1 MGNFRSELRKAER
14 AVEKL
19 TGSRRQAATF
29 RRQVEKKVQSKLQ
42 EVVRRKTREKTLRP
56 MGLRQTG
63 GTRLRQVAFRPSG
76 ATGPQLAASASEQQI
91 IKKLVATKRA
101 GWVNHPDSKTDAV
114 LVEHGT
120 GCVVK
125 DASGKPVSQPKS
137 TRSSKPDINRN
148 DFLQHLKSTGIEEYV
163 PHMYLDRDGRVTV
176 GIGHLIPDADAAT
189 RLDFTSRDPIK
200 PVIDRHTI
208 NAFNKVKKSGL
219 KGAAAPSFKNLTH
232 IFISEPDAVVLAL
245 KDMDNFLNIIRSSSY
260 FPEFDSYPVLAKM
273 GLLDLVYNAGALG
286 TRDGYPRTTAA
297 VRRRNWKQAG
307 VEQRDGRTSSRA
319 DIAQAWFN
327 RAAQQEPF
335 FISHTN
341 CHKSLAQLA
350 IR

>member
-1 MGNFRSELRKAER
+1 
-14 AVEKL
+14 
-19 TGSRRQAATF
+19 
-29 RRQVEKKVQSKLQ
+29 
-42 EVVRRKTREKTLRP
+42 

-63 GTRLRQVAFRPSG
+63 GTRLRQFAFRPSG
-76 ATGPQLAASASEQQI
+76 AAGAQLAATASEQQI
-91 IKKLVATKRA
+91 IQQLVRTKRA
-101 GWVNHPDSKTDAV
+101 GWVNLPGSKTDAV

-120 GCVVK
+120 GCVMK
-125 DASGKPVSQPKS
+125 DASGKPVLEPKS
-137 TRSSKPDINRN
+137 TPSTKPAISQNV
-148 DFLQHLKSTGIEEYV
+148 FLQHLKSTGIEEYV
-163 PHMYLDRDGRVTV
+163 PYMYLDKKGNVTA

-189 RLDFTSRDPIK
+189 RLPFTNRDPIL
-200 PVIDRHTI
+200 PLMDPHTV
-208 NAFNKVKKSGL
+208 NAFNKVKNSGL
-219 KGAAAPSFKNLTH
+219 KGAAAPRFKNLIH
-232 IFISEPDAVVLAL
+232 IFISEPDAVDLAL
-245 KDMDNFLNIIRSSSY
+245 KDMDDFLNIIRSSGY
-260 FPEFDSYPVLAKM
+260 FPDFDSYPVLAKM
-273 GLLDLVYNAGALG
+273 GLLDLVYNAGARK
-286 TRDGYPRTTAA
+286 TIIKYPRFTAA